1 MFDDDAPKP
10 GHVEVPIGSLS
21 PEALSRIIDDLVT
34 RDGTDY
40 GAVEKT
46 REQKAAA
53 LLRLLERGEGRLVFD
68 PATESISV
76 LTKHELARLPPV
88 PDDF

>member
-1 MFDDDAPKP
+1 MSDDDQAPPP

-21 PEALSRIIDDLVT
+21 AEALQRIVDDLVT

-53 LLRLLERGEGRLVFD
+53 LLRLLERGEARLVFD

-76 LTKHELARLPPV
+76 LTQQELARLPPSE
-88 PDDF
+88 D

>member
-1 MFDDDAPKP
+1 MSDDDAPPP

-21 PEALSRIIDDLVT
+21 SEALQRIVDDLVT

-53 LLRLLERGEGRLVFD
+53 LLRLLERGEARLVFD
-68 PATESISV
+68 PATETISV
-76 LTKHELARLPPV
+76 LTKQELSRLPPV
-88 PDDF
+88 PDGD